1 MVDVDQ
7 IIVDVKNVLSVK
19 KDNRSLAAEFCDI
32 KIIQDPLYRRNKSTI
47 DLEKAVSLFF
57 ATQ

>member
-7 IIVDVKNVLSVK
+7 IIVDFKDVLSAK
-19 KDNRSLAAEFCDI
+19 KANKSLAAEFCDI
-32 KIIQDPLYRRNKSTI
+32 KIIQDPLYRRNRSTI
-47 DLEKAVSLFF
+47 DLKKAVDLYF